1 LELRIERV
9 TSKRD
14 LRNFIYL
21 PFEIYQDNPY
31 WVPPL
36 LLDEYASLR
45 KDKNPAFD
53 FCQAEYWLAYR
64 DGKIVGRIAG
74 IINPKANEKWGHS
87 YARFGWVDFVEDYA
101 VAEVLFAAVIDW
113 AKEHG
118 MTGLQGPMGFTDFD
132 KEGMLVEGFNEL
144 GTLPMIYNH
153 AYYPEY
159 LERLGFS
166 KEVDWIEFEIKCP
179 REIPEKV
186 LRVSQ
191 ASLKRQGL
199 EVAKIKNRREL
210 AKKYGRQIFEIVN
223 EAYADLYGTTPVT
236 ERQMD
241 FYIDL
246 YLGFVNV
253 RYVPIIVD
261 ATGKAVGFGLAM
273 PSLSRGLQR
282 SRGRIFPIGWWHLW
296 RALARPVS
304 GDMYLVAVRKQYQNK
319 GLTAILMTEILQNA
333 IADGMVSAESSGELE
348 TNQSVQQIWRHYDV
362 RQHKRR
368 RAYKFVF

>member
-1 LELRIERV
+1 MELRVKKVADRQ
-9 TSKRD
+9 D
-14 LRNFIYL
+14 LRNFIHL
-21 PFEIYQDNPY
+21 PFEIYKDNPY

-53 FCQAEYWLAYR
+53 FCQAEYWLAYL
-64 DGKIVGRIAG
+64 DDKIVGRIAG
-74 IINPKANEKWGHS
+74 IINPKANEKWGHR
-87 YARFGWVDFVEDYA
+87 YARFGWVDFIEDFA
-101 VAEVLFAAVIDW
+101 VAEALFATVTQW
-113 AKEHG
+113 AKELG

-132 KEGMLVEGFNEL
+132 KEGMLVEGFGEL

-153 AYYPEY
+153 SYYPEY
-159 LERLGFS
+159 LERLGFR
-166 KEVDWIEFEIKCP
+166 KDVDWIEFEIKCP

-199 EVAKIKNRREL
+199 AVAKIKNRREL
-210 AKKYGRQIFEIVN
+210 ARKYGRQIFEIVN

-261 ATGKAVGFGLAM
+261 GTGKAVGFGLAM
-273 PSLSRGLQR
+273 PSLSRGLQK
-282 SRGRIFPIGWWHLW
+282 SRGRIFPVGWWHLW
-296 RALARPVS
+296 RALKKPVS

-368 RAYKFVF
+368 RAYKIVF